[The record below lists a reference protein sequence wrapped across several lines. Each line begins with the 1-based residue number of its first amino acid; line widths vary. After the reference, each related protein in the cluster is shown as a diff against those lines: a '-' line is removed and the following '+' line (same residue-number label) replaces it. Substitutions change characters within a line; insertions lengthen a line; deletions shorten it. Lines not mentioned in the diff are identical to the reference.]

1 MQCWITCLSG
11 WRRQDIC
18 LTQNLY
24 CLMWRSSASNRVSL
38 SPQWEAGRCLR
49 AWQYSS
55 MVAYL
60 YSHKPLNLLWLP
72 QQIHRGW
79 NCCSRC
85 ILIPLSQLWNL
96 IFGGLWFIYD
106 NNLNS
111 PHSLILHLWCNI
123 GEMTTG
129 SKLQNIIWYIN
140 GAINNTDLFI
150 FKSRYRIYVRTL
162 LKWHVTFRTTFHA
175 ILSINI
181 LEELDFYHINRK
193 QWNSWISLMPRYV
206 CYFWQK
212 LLYYWVLLS

>member
-1 MQCWITCLSG
+1 MIAT
-11 WRRQDIC
+11 
-18 LTQNLY
+18 TN
-24 CLMWRSSASNRVSL
+24 
-38 SPQWEAGRCLR
+38 
-49 AWQYSS
+49 
-55 MVAYL
+55 
-60 YSHKPLNLLWLP
+60 
-72 QQIHRGW
+72 RGW

-212 LLYYWVLLS
+212 LLYYWVLLSYIFGSMLNTIVFLLMHLKPIY